1 MSGNPSR
8 EYISSGSIILDRAL
22 GSWGLP
28 RGSICEISGPIGSGK
43 TTICLA
49 AIADAQ
55 ETGLLSAIIDVDL
68 SLDIRYAQRCGV
80 NPDKLIVAQPQYAEE
95 ALDIAMRLIRSSCFG
110 LVVLDSINTLNP
122 RDEENP
128 TARNAFASEINKLLS
143 NFLRRIKLPLKN
155 AKSVL
160 IATNNPP
167 PKSKIV
173 YHRLKQNPQRVALQN
188 HAAVRI
194 KLSPSQTISR
204 DGLIVGQQVKAKI
217 VKNITPCY
225 DYIELDIMYNLG
237 LSRLGELFDL
247 GVELNKIERHGQE
260 YYFRDLALGPGRIS
274 AIESIRNNLPIAEEL
289 EQVIRQP

>member
-1 MSGNPSR
+1 ML
-8 EYISSGSIILDRAL
+8 LDRAL
-22 GSWGLP
+22 GTWGLP
-28 RGSICEISGPIGSGK
+28 RGSICEINGTIGRGK

-49 AIADAQ
+49 AIAEAQ

-68 SLDIRYAQRCGV
+68 SLEIRYARRCGV
-80 NPDKLIVAQPQYAEE
+80 NPDKLVVAQPQYAEE
-95 ALDIAMRLIRSSCFG
+95 ALDIAMRLIRSGCFG
-110 LVVLDSINTLNP
+110 LVVLDSVNTLNP
-122 RDEENP
+122 QEEGYP
-128 TARNAFASEINKLLS
+128 TTRYAFAAEINKLLS
-143 NFLRRIKLPLKN
+143 KFLRRIRLPLKN
-155 AKSVL
+155 TKTVL

-167 PKSKIV
+167 RKSKIV

-217 VKNITPCY
+217 VKNITPCH
-225 DYIELDIMYNLG
+225 DYLELDIMYNQG
-237 LSRLGELFDL
+237 LSKPGELFDL

-260 YYFRDLALGPGRIS
+260 YYFRDLALGQGRLS

-289 EQVIRQP
+289 EQVIRQPNI